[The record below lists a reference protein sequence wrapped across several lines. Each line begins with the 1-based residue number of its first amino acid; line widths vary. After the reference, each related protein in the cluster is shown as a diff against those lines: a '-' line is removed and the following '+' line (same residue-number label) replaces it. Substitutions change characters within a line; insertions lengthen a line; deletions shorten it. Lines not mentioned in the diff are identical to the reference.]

1 MPESSGDL
9 TTGSSEAPEL
19 ALETA
24 EQTASADESVVLF
37 EREDDS
43 LVISVLGTWSL
54 DRGLPSTSD
63 LERELASDPPPTR
76 VTFDSS
82 ELGAWDSALVT
93 FIAKI
98 SEVCRSRGITV
109 DRSGLPHGLVR
120 LLELAESVPEKKDA
134 HPGKV
139 RRRVLERIGAVS
151 IGYGQSVGQFL
162 AFLGELS
169 LAFVN
174 MLRGTA
180 RFRRADLTLNI
191 QQCGADALG
200 IVALICFLVGAIL
213 AFMGAV
219 QLSRFGAQ
227 IYVANL
233 VGIGMVRDMGAMMT
247 AIIMSG
253 RTGAAFA
260 AQLGTMKVT
269 QEIDALNTM
278 GISPMEFLVLP
289 RVLALVLM
297 MPLLCAYA
305 DIVGI
310 LGGAAV
316 GTGILHLSIHTY
328 MDMTL
333 DSISIAGLIGGLFKA
348 ATYGVLIALAGCLRG
363 FQCGN
368 SSSAV
373 GDAATA
379 AVVTSIV
386 LVVAACGIYAWIFN
400 ILGI

>member
-1 MPESSGDL
+1 MPESPGDL
-9 TTGSSEAPEL
+9 TNGSAEAPEL
-19 ALETA
+19 ALEASTRD
-24 EQTASADESVVLF
+24 ASADASEVLF
-37 EREDDS
+37 EREDDT
-43 LVISVLGTWSL
+43 LVISLLGPWSL
-54 DRGLPSTSD
+54 DLGLPSTND
-63 LERELASDPPPTR
+63 LERELASPPPPAR
-76 VTFDSS
+76 VTFDTS
-82 ELGAWDSALVT
+82 ELGTWDSALVT
-93 FIAKI
+93 FVAKI

-109 DRSGLPHGLVR
+109 DRSGLPHGLTR

-134 HPGKV
+134 HSAKV
-139 RRRVLERIGAVS
+139 RRPLLARIGAIS
-151 IGYGQSVGQFL
+151 IGYGQSLEEFL

-169 LAFVN
+169 IAFVN
-174 MLRGTA
+174 MLRGAA
-180 RFRRADLTLNI
+180 RFRRSDLNLNI
-191 QQCGADALG
+191 QQCGAEALG

-219 QLSRFGAQ
+219 QLARFGAS

-233 VGIGMVRDMGAMMT
+233 VAIGMVRDMGAMMT

-305 DIVGI
+305 DVVGI

-316 GTGILHLSIHTY
+316 GTGVLNLSFHTY
-328 MDMTL
+328 MHMTM
-333 DSISIAGLIGGLFKA
+333 DSITIAGVFGGLLKA
-348 ATYGVLIALAGCLRG
+348 ATYGVLIALSGCLRG
-363 FQCGN
+363 FQSGN

-386 LVVAACGIYAWIFN
+386 LVVVACGIYAWIFN

>member
-1 MPESSGDL
+1 MPESPGDL

-37 EREDDS
+37 EREDDT

-63 LERELASDPPPTR
+63 LERELASAPPPTR
-76 VTFDSS
+76 VTFDTS

-109 DRSGLPHGLVR
+109 DRSGLPHGLIR

-151 IGYGQSVGQFL
+151 IGYGDSVGQFL

-180 RFRRADLTLNI
+180 RFRRSDLILNI

-200 IVALICFLVGAIL
+200 IVALISFLVGVIL

-219 QLSRFGAQ
+219 QLSQIRRSDLRGQPGGDRDGAGHGRDDDRDHH
-227 IYVANL
+227 
-233 VGIGMVRDMGAMMT
+233 VGPHRRRLRRATGHHEGNPGNRRARHHGHLADGVP
-247 AIIMSG
+247 
-253 RTGAAFA
+253 GAAA
-260 AQLGTMKVT
+260 GDCAGPD
-269 QEIDALNTM
+269 DA
-278 GISPMEFLVLP
+278 
-289 RVLALVLM
+289 
-297 MPLLCAYA
+297 
-305 DIVGI
+305 
-310 LGGAAV
+310 AAV
-316 GTGILHLSIHTY
+316 RSMPTSSASWAAPPSEPAMLHLSIRTY
-328 MDMTL
+328 LDMTVARGHA
-333 DSISIAGLIGGLFKA
+333 SPSLIGGLFKA
-348 ATYGVLIALAGCLRG
+348 AIYGVLIALRRMLARLPMRQQ
-363 FQCGN
+363 F
-368 SSSAV
+368 
-373 GDAATA
+373 
-379 AVVTSIV
+379 
-386 LVVAACGIYAWIFN
+386 
-400 ILGI
+400 LGGR

>member
-1 MPESSGDL
+1 MPESSDL
-9 TTGSSEAPEL
+9 TSDASTSPEPAPE
-19 ALETA
+19 TS
-24 EQTASADESVVLF
+24 EQTAVTDESVVLF
-37 EREDDS
+37 EREDDD
-43 LVISVLGTWSL
+43 LIISIVGTWSL
-54 DRGLPSTSD
+54 DLGLPSTAD
-63 LERELASDPPPTR
+63 LERELASVPPPRR
-76 VTFDSS
+76 VTFDTS
-82 ELGAWDSALVT
+82 ELGPWDSALVT
-93 FIAKI
+93 FASKI
-98 SEVCRSRGITV
+98 SESCRARGIAV
-109 DRSGLPHGLVR
+109 DRGGLPHGLIR

-134 HPGKV
+134 HAGKV
-139 RRRVLERIGAVS
+139 RRPMLERIGAVS
-151 IGYGQSVGQFL
+151 IGYGQSVDQFL

-169 LAFVN
+169 LAFAN

-180 RFRRADLTLNI
+180 RFRRSDLTLTI
-191 QQCGADALG
+191 QQCGVDALG
-200 IVALICFLVGAIL
+200 IVALITFLVGAIL

-219 QLSRFGAQ
+219 QLSKFGAS

-247 AIIMSG
+247 AVIMSG

-269 QEIDALNTM
+269 QEVDALQTM

-289 RVLALVLM
+289 RVIALVLM

-305 DIVGI
+305 DLVGI

-316 GTGILHLSIHTY
+316 GTGILHLPFITY
-328 MDMTL
+328 MHATR
-333 DSISIAGLIGGLFKA
+333 DSVNLSGFFGGLFKA
-348 ATYGVLIALAGCLRG
+348 ATYGVLIAIAGCLRG

-386 LVVAACGIYAWIFN
+386 MVVVACGLYAWIFN